1 MRHSA
6 QGWERQRFVPNA
18 QCLVPSRPRYDSFM
32 PDTDRPLA
40 LILRTA
46 GTNCDGEMVRA
57 FELAGA
63 RAELVHIDRL
73 IAEPSRLRDADLIGF
88 PGGFSYGDD
97 IASGRVLAVKVRE
110 RLLGELLAAVERG
123 VPIIGV
129 CNGFQALVQIGL
141 LPGGRRVDGDAK
153 PLQTVALADN
163 VTARFID
170 DWLPV
175 EFPESR
181 CVWTQQLWNDEAHA
195 ADALRLPI
203 AHGEGRF
210 VAADETVL
218 RAIEDG
224 GQVAVRYGENVNGS
238 ENAIAGIC
246 DATGLV
252 FGLMPHPER
261 YAEWTQHP
269 YWTRLDRALFNTPT
283 PGLQMFVN
291 AVEHVKSGAPVTA

>member
-1 MRHSA
+1 
-6 QGWERQRFVPNA
+6 
-18 QCLVPSRPRYDSFM
+18 M

-46 GTNCDGEMVRA
+46 GTNCDGEMCRA

-63 RAELVHIDRL
+63 RAERIHIDRL
-73 IAEPSRLRDADLIGF
+73 IADPSRLRDADLIGF

-141 LPGGRRVDGDAK
+141 LPGRGIEGSRQRGSKGGEGAGAQASMPGSLDASM
-153 PLQTVALADN
+153 PLKQSVALADN

-170 DWLPV
+170 HWLPV

-181 CVWTQQLWNDEAHA
+181 CVWTQELWSDEAHA
-195 ADALRLPI
+195 ADVLRLPI

-218 RAIEDG
+218 RAIENG
-224 GQVAVRYGENVNGS
+224 GQVALRYGENVNGS

-269 YWTRLDRALFNTPT
+269 YWTRLDRGLFNTPT
-283 PGLQMFVN
+283 PGLKMFLN
-291 AVEHVKSGAPVTA
+291 AVEHVKAGAPVNA